1 MFTKL
6 KIFDVTRL
14 ISQIPRR
21 LLLWFLCLKTLL
33 LLTDDAKNT
42 TFAQTCSN
50 LKFPLTLGFPS
61 GETEIMSIDQD
72 SLTGYLYI
80 GGTSTATELRAAG
93 ASKSVFIALFD
104 GLQYLWIKVINDS
117 AVDTFESMSAMGSS
131 SPYLVLYAT
140 KFT

>member
-1 MFTKL
+1 M
-6 KIFDVTRL
+6 
-14 ISQIPRR
+14 
-21 LLLWFLCLKTLL
+21 
-33 LLTDDAKNT
+33 LTDDEKNT
-42 TFAQTCSN
+42 AFAQTCSN

-93 ASKSVFIALFD
+93 AAKSVFTALFD
-104 GLQYLWIKVINDS
+104 GLEYLWIKVINDP

-131 SPYLVLYAT
+131 SPHLVLYAT

>member
-6 KIFDVTRL
+6 KIFVVARL
-14 ISQIPRR
+14 ILQIPRR
-21 LLLWFLCLKTLL
+21 FLIWFLCVAALL
-33 LLTDDAKNT
+33 MLTDDANYDV
-42 TFAQTCSN
+42 FAQSCSN

-72 SLTGYLYI
+72 SLNGYLYI

-93 ASKSVFIALFD
+93 AAKSVFIALFD
-104 GLQYLWIKVINDS
+104 GLQYLWIKVINDP

-131 SPYLVLYAT
+131 S
-140 KFT
+140 

>member
-14 ISQIPRR
+14 ILQIPRR
-21 LLLWFLCLKTLL
+21 LLLWFLCLKTLI
-33 LLTDDAKNT
+33 LLTDDAKNAA
-42 TFAQTCSN
+42 FAQTCSN

-72 SLTGYLYI
+72 SLTGYIYI
-80 GGTSTATELRAAG
+80 GGTSNATELRAAG

-104 GLQYLWIKVINDS
+104 GLQYLWIKVINDP

-131 SPYLVLYAT
+131 SPFLVLYAT
-140 KFT
+140 NST

>member
-6 KIFDVTRL
+6 KIFVVSRL
-14 ISQIPRR
+14 ILQISRR
-21 LLLWFLCLKTLL
+21 LFLWFFCITTLLW
-33 LLTDDAKNT
+33 LTDDINNT
-42 TFAQTCSN
+42 AFAQTCSN

-61 GETEIMSIDQD
+61 GETEIFTIDQD

-93 ASKSVFIALFD
+93 ATKSVFIALFD
-104 GLQYLWIKVINDS
+104 GLEYPWIKVINDP

-131 SPYLVLYAT
+131 S
-140 KFT
+140 